1 MGPEAKFYQA
11 SSSEMFGRM
20 VENPAKETTPFYPR
34 SPYGVAKV
42 FGHWMTVNYRESYDM
57 FAVSGILFN
66 HESPLR
72 GIEFVTRKI
81 TDGVAKIKN
90 NTIDKISLGNLYA
103 KRDWG
108 HAKDYVK
115 AMWLILQNDKPD
127 DYVISS
133 GEIHTVRDFVLKAF
147 SIIGIK
153 LAFEGSG
160 ENEKGIVEKNKSK
173 LNLREG
179 TVVVEVDKKYFR
191 PTEVDLLVGDSTK
204 AKKDLGWSQLI
215 SYEKMIEEMVYNDLK
230 LVENSITK

>member
-1 MGPEAKFYQA
+1 
-11 SSSEMFGRM
+11 
-20 VENPAKETTPFYPR
+20 
-34 SPYGVAKV
+34 
-42 FGHWMTVNYRESYDM
+42 
-57 FAVSGILFN
+57 
-66 HESPLR
+66 
-72 GIEFVTRKI
+72 
-81 TDGVAKIKN
+81 
-90 NTIDKISLGNLYA
+90 
-103 KRDWG
+103 
-108 HAKDYVK
+108 
-115 AMWLILQNDKPD
+115 
-127 DYVISS
+127 S